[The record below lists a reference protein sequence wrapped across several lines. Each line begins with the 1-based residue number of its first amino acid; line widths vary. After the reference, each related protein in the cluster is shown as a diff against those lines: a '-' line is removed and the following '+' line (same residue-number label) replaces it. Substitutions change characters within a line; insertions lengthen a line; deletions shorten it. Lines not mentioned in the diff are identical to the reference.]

1 MGYEGFDCIC
11 RWPIFCWRE
20 SCECLL
26 GGIGG
31 VSVPGPKVRR
41 SIRDEPALCR
51 LFPKKNS
58 TFHLFRRPGSINH
71 LFCFILGGKMGKR
84 GKCQRKKAW
93 LLQGTDLG
101 NLVNSNSRPAQLV
114 CFSYF
119 TIWCVPS
126 IPLPRSCPVLFFIS
140 ARFLVSFAQ
149 FSFLSFNFSFVEFY

>member
-58 TFHLFRRPGSINH
+58 TFT
-71 LFCFILGGKMGKR
+71 C
-84 GKCQRKKAW
+84 
-93 LLQGTDLG
+93 
-101 NLVNSNSRPAQLV
+101 
-114 CFSYF
+114 
-119 TIWCVPS
+119 
-126 IPLPRSCPVLFFIS
+126 S
-140 ARFLVSFAQ
+140 AGRDQ
-149 FSFLSFNFSFVEFY
+149 SFLFYYRRENGKKREVST